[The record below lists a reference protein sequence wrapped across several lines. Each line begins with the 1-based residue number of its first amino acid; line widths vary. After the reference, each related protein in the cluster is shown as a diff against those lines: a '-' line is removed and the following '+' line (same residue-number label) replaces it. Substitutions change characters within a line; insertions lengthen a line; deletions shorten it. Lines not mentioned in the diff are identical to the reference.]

1 MSNPIQGATRTI
13 TDADLTVTTA
23 LPAADANVDSAS
35 LDFSAASTAALESV
49 ELEISIPATP
59 DLVEDKDITLTIQ
72 DSADD
77 STFAAVEE
85 LEALVV
91 TGAAAAAGGAATT
104 RKYRLPS
111 SAKRFINVNAAVEA
125 DGADNTGVSFTWRI
139 LS

>member
-23 LPAADANVDSAS
+23 LPAAAADVDSDS
-35 LDFSAASTAALESV
+35 IDFGAASIAALESV

-59 DLVEDKDITLTIQ
+59 DLTEDDTITLTIQ

-85 LEALVV
+85 LEPLVV
-91 TGAAAAAGGAATT
+91 TGAAAAAGGAAAT

-111 SAKRFINVNAAVEA
+111 SAKRYVNVNAAVLT
-125 DGADNTGVSFTWRI
+125 GGGDNTDVSFTWRI

>member
-23 LPAADANVDSAS
+23 LPAADANADSDS
-35 LDFSAASTAALESV
+35 LDFGAASTAALESV

-77 STFAAVEE
+77 TTFAAVEE

-111 SAKRFINVNAAVEA
+111 SARRFVNVNAAVEA